1 MSIIKA
7 LEEFLREVSEQQAAQ
22 QQAPQRGA
30 PRPPVRPAPAMRP
43 AAEPVVDAEILEA
56 EPLGAGVSQH
66 VAQHL
71 DASGMR
77 QHTAQ
82 LGSEV
87 REETQKLQSEVRE
100 KFTHKLG
107 RLAATAQP
115 VTLPSAA
122 SAPAPPRP
130 TIAPPR
136 VQEITQLLRNP
147 TSVRQAMVINEILT
161 RPEHR
166 W

>member
-22 QQAPQRGA
+22 QQAPPRGA
-30 PRPPVRPAPAMRP
+30 PRPPVRPAPPVRP
-43 AAEPVVDAEILEA
+43 TAEPVLDAEILDA

-71 DASGMR
+71 DTTGMR
-77 QHTAQ
+77 QRTAQ

-87 REETQKLQSEVRE
+87 LEETQKLQSEVRE

-115 VTLPSAA
+115 AAPPSAA
-122 SAPAPPRP
+122 SPPAPARP
-130 TIAPPR
+130 AMTPPR

-147 TSVRQAMVINEILT
+147 SSVRQAVIINEILA